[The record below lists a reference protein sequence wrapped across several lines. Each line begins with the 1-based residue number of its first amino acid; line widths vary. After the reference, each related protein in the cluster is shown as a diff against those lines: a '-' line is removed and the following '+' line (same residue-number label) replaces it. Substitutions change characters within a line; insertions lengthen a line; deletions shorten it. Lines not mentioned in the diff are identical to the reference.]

1 MYTCEQI
8 AEFLGVEKTV
18 AYGFVH
24 LLTELGLVETDKA
37 PKVEGKKGKRAV
49 LYKLDRSCMDKLSTL
64 LSEKLPAAT
73 PAQLEA
79 VVLPV
84 DESTACCAISA

>member
-1 MYTCEQI
+1 MYTTEQI

-24 LLTELGLVETDKA
+24 LLTELDLVETDKA

-49 LYKLDRSCMDKLSTL
+49 LYKLDDSCLAKLATL
-64 LSEKLPAAT
+64 LAAKLPAGA
-73 PAQLEA
+73 PSVDS
-79 VVLPV
+79 VVMV
-84 DESTACCAISA
+84 ETTDCCAISA